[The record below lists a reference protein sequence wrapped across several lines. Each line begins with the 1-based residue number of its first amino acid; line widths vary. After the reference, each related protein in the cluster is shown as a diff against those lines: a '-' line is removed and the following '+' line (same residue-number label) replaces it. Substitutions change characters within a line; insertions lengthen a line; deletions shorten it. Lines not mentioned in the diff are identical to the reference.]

1 MSPLEDRPWRGCAAS
16 PGPAAFS
23 GRRPL
28 CYRTPMLLAGL
39 FGGLLLVALVLGDW
53 IHFTSLTAPASRYGC
68 PVARREDRLPL
79 AVRAV
84 AARFGPQDV
93 LALPHGIARLFRTE
107 RRILL
112 RPQYRLLA
120 LRFRTA
126 WPIKGSIE
134 LVTDGEAA
142 RLVCAKRVPWS
153 SAVITLA
160 WFAVVAVGT
169 VAFVVAYLLNG
180 GLSSLLGMLMGLGI
194 AGLGLL
200 VLAFGLIVVSLAYRL
215 EDHRFMQAYEELRA
229 ALTGE
234 PPAASAW
241 RGAQD
246 TNASR
251 ND

>member
-1 MSPLEDRPWRGCAAS
+1 
-16 PGPAAFS
+16 
-23 GRRPL
+23 
-28 CYRTPMLLAGL
+28 MLLAGL

-79 AVRAV
+79 AAV
-84 AARFGPQDV
+84 SAAAARFGPQDV
-93 LALPHGIARLFRTE
+93 LALPHGIARLFRKE

-112 RPQYRLLA
+112 RPQYRLFA

-153 SAVITLA
+153 SAVLTLA
-160 WFAVVAVGT
+160 WFAVVTVGT

-180 GLSSLLGMLMGLGI
+180 GLSSLLGVLLGLGI

-234 PPAASAW
+234 PPAA
-241 RGAQD
+241 GA
-246 TNASR
+246 
-251 ND
+251 